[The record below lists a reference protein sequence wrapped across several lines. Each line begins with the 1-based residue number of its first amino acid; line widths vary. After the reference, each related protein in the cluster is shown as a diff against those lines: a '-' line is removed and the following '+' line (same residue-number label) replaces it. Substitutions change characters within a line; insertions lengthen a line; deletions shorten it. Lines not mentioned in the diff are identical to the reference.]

1 MNFRF
6 HLVLLAALLLS
17 PICAHAVYVENMP
30 TTQIQPSGDT
40 IHMFVT
46 GDECYQRFHD
56 AQNYTIV
63 QAPSGWWVYALVD
76 SEKGV
81 RPSAYPV
88 GTVDPATLGVKPG
101 ISISRAEWLQRR
113 HAWDIPEQ
121 YRRVV
126 PKTSGRNHGDF
137 CNLVIFI
144 RFADDTPYSRP
155 LSNIDQMFSDSS
167 TATVSSVY
175 NYFKHASYNK
185 IFIRTHYAPTP
196 DGDSI
201 RSYRSPHPRDYYRP
215 YTEANPIG
223 YTNYRER
230 SNREFEL
237 LVSAVNYIN
246 DSAPVP
252 TSYNLDCDNDGYID
266 NVNFVVKGAA
276 TGWNDLLWPHKWSL
290 YGRDV
295 YINGKQV
302 STFNFAL
309 EGSGADYFGTSTF
322 CHEMFHSLGA
332 PDLYR
337 YNRDDEISPVGQWD
351 LMATNSKPPQH
362 MSAYLKYKYG
372 NWLDS
377 IPLITKPGKYTI
389 NSLADSIPDTVALRF
404 PSADSD
410 QFYVVEYRDNTETF
424 ERQLPGRGLIIYRV
438 DTRFDGN
445 AGFDGEEYFDEVW
458 VFRPGSNSNDV
469 NGQLN
474 EAYFSRL
481 KKRTQF
487 TPNTDIYP
495 YLSDGTPDVSFA
507 ITNVSVP
514 GRTISFNYTNHP
526 SPSHITIQRVTTSTA
541 SLKWMGNFDSYTLAY
556 RKQGS
561 DQPFSTLSTSMPFAT
576 IANLAS
582 NTVYELKIR
591 GHYNLQDGIYTDS
604 SDWVTTSF
612 NTEVCN
618 NVTNID
624 IISQTPS
631 DRNGLPFA
639 TNQSYNFSEQLFLAG
654 EMEGPLTIHAF
665 SINYNYTQGIHK
677 DSCTV
682 YMGHTTL
689 DKFNY
694 EHSYI
699 PIEEMTPV
707 YQGKLDF
714 VHGPNKI
721 YFNTPFQYNGT
732 DNLVLAI
739 HDNSGVTTYAG
750 DRFLCHTTNDN
761 LSSVYYSTSHDAYP
775 YTDSTGGS
783 YTLHNFRNDIQFIGC
798 PDNGSQY
805 YACII
810 SDNYEM
816 GRVTGEGLYNPN
828 ETVVINAYP
837 KHNYRFHS
845 WHDGNTDSPRTI
857 VITQDTVLV
866 AHFTSPLGIQ
876 PTDTDGGYIIATRQN
891 NITIQGAEGQ
901 PVAIYDLLG
910 RTVAHSGSSHT
921 DPITLTLPRSGIYIV
936 RIGNEKPLKLILP

>member
-46 GDECYQRFHD
+46 GDECYHRFHD

-63 QAPSGWWVYALVD
+63 QAPSGWWVYALGD

-101 ISISRAEWLQRR
+101 ISISRDEWLQRR

-121 YRRVV
+121 YRRAV

-309 EGSGADYFGTSTF
+309 EGSGSDYFGTSTF

-351 LMATNSKPPQH
+351 LMATNSKPH
-362 MSAYLKYKYG
+362 
-372 NWLDS
+372 
-377 IPLITKPGKYTI
+377 
-389 NSLADSIPDTVALRF
+389 
-404 PSADSD
+404 
-410 QFYVVEYRDNTETF
+410 
-424 ERQLPGRGLIIYRV
+424 
-438 DTRFDGN
+438 
-445 AGFDGEEYFDEVW
+445 
-458 VFRPGSNSNDV
+458 
-469 NGQLN
+469 
-474 EAYFSRL
+474 
-481 KKRTQF
+481 
-487 TPNTDIYP
+487 
-495 YLSDGTPDVSFA
+495 
-507 ITNVSVP
+507 
-514 GRTISFNYTNHP
+514 
-526 SPSHITIQRVTTSTA
+526 ST
-541 SLKWMGNFDSYTLAY
+541 
-556 RKQGS
+556 
-561 DQPFSTLSTSMPFAT
+561 
-576 IANLAS
+576 
-582 NTVYELKIR
+582 
-591 GHYNLQDGIYTDS
+591 
-604 SDWVTTSF
+604 
-612 NTEVCN
+612 
-618 NVTNID
+618 
-624 IISQTPS
+624 
-631 DRNGLPFA
+631 
-639 TNQSYNFSEQLFLAG
+639 
-654 EMEGPLTIHAF
+654 
-665 SINYNYTQGIHK
+665 
-677 DSCTV
+677 
-682 YMGHTTL
+682 
-689 DKFNY
+689 
-694 EHSYI
+694 
-699 PIEEMTPV
+699 
-707 YQGKLDF
+707 
-714 VHGPNKI
+714 
-721 YFNTPFQYNGT
+721 
-732 DNLVLAI
+732 
-739 HDNSGVTTYAG
+739 
-750 DRFLCHTTNDN
+750 
-761 LSSVYYSTSHDAYP
+761 
-775 YTDSTGGS
+775 
-783 YTLHNFRNDIQFIGC
+783 
-798 PDNGSQY
+798 
-805 YACII
+805 
-810 SDNYEM
+810 
-816 GRVTGEGLYNPN
+816 
-828 ETVVINAYP
+828 
-837 KHNYRFHS
+837 
-845 WHDGNTDSPRTI
+845 
-857 VITQDTVLV
+857 
-866 AHFTSPLGIQ
+866 
-876 PTDTDGGYIIATRQN
+876 
-891 NITIQGAEGQ
+891 
-901 PVAIYDLLG
+901 
-910 RTVAHSGSSHT
+910 
-921 DPITLTLPRSGIYIV
+921 
-936 RIGNEKPLKLILP
+936 